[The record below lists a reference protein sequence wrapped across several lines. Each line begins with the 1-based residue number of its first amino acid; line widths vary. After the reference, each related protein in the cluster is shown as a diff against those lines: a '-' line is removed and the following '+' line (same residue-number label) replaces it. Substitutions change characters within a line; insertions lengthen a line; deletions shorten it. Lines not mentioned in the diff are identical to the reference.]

1 MGRKKKYFLTSEEHK
16 DSEKKPALPEE
27 KKEEK
32 KLFQVFGEKDILL
45 SKTDFIDYQK
55 INNKMLFLQFHLMGQ
70 FDENGKYYIKED
82 IRRDL
87 VRVQKEIQEEDDKGF
102 LAEVRY
108 AKVLFNFEVE
118 IEYEDANAKASLF
131 IIEKVDDQTIKT
143 LLDSFSDANDADFR
157 IKVRQRFNL
166 VDVAVTMRD
175 DEVPNMNIWL
185 YWQNEEFMYW
195 KDLYEMGSQF
205 FVLRALAILEGYG
218 ELGAKII
225 ERYNAK
231 LSQFED
237 SLPNRKYSKAKELL
251 DEAINEFGGIEK
263 VDEGK
268 GKLEKLSREFNKPFY
283 VSESTQAMLYEKD
296 STKKPSS
303 NKATTKQ
310 EDYGYNDN
318 GKFVTAKADPQKK
331 KEEKPKSTKVTKPAK
346 KTTYVSVDPSSAA
359 KQKDA
364 NAVSAN
370 VNQIIEEKPKE
381 QRADKQENKQKDPN
395 VVTEE
400 ETKAI
405 LQDVLKMTTSEK
417 AQNEESTI
425 SINAQG
431 PESTTSGEP
440 KRAGGEKV
448 ENAQKA
454 NKTES
459 KKSLNEDDTGR
470 ENEK

>member
-16 DSEKKPALPEE
+16 DSENKPALPEE

-32 KLFQVFGEKDILL
+32 KPFQVFGEKDILL

-55 INNKMLFLQFHLMGQ
+55 INNKMLFLQYHLMGQ

-166 VDVAVTMRD
+166 VDVAVAVRD

-185 YWQNEEFMYW
+185 YWQNEELMYW

-225 ERYNAK
+225 KRYNAK

-237 SLPNRKYSKAKELL
+237 ALPNRKYSKAKELL

-268 GKLEKLSREFNKPFY
+268 GKLQTLAKEFNKPFY

-318 GKFVTAKADPQKK
+318 GKFVTAKAAPQKK
-331 KEEKPKSTKVTKPAK
+331 KEEKPKSAKGAKDAK
-346 KTTYVSVDPSSAA
+346 KPIYVSVDA
-359 KQKDA
+359 KKKDA

-370 VNQIIEEKPKE
+370 VNQKIEEEPKE
-381 QRADKQENKQKDPN
+381 QRADEQENKREDSN
-395 VVTEE
+395 VVSEEEMKEIAEGVMQETGGFDAQKFDYVNIPTEE
-400 ETKAI
+400 VSIIIQEKDQI
-405 LQDVLKMTTSEK
+405 NIRKPEDVLTSE
-417 AQNEESTI
+417 
-425 SINAQG
+425 SIAY
-431 PESTTSGEP
+431 PED
-440 KRAGGEKV
+440 
-448 ENAQKA
+448 
-454 NKTES
+454 
-459 KKSLNEDDTGR
+459 SL
-470 ENEK
+470 

>member
-55 INNKMLFLQFHLMGQ
+55 INNKMLFLQYHLMGQ

-166 VDVAVTMRD
+166 VDVAVSIRD

-185 YWQNEEFMYW
+185 YWQNEEYLYW

-296 STKKPSS
+296 STKKPAAK
-303 NKATTKQ
+303 KAETKQ
-310 EDYGYNDN
+310 EDYGWGDN

-331 KEEKPKSTKVTKPAK
+331 KEEKPKSTKGVKGANRPI
-346 KTTYVSVDPSSAA
+346 YVSVDA
-359 KQKDA
+359 KKKDA
-364 NAVSAN
+364 NAVSSNA
-370 VNQIIEEKPKE
+370 NQIIENKSKE
-381 QRADKQENKQKDPN
+381 TRANEQENKGKDPN
-395 VVTEE
+395 VVSEEEMKEIAEGVMQETGGFDAQKFDYVNIPTEE
-400 ETKAI
+400 VSIIIQEKDQI
-405 LQDVLKMTTSEK
+405 NIRKPEDVSNSE
-417 AQNEESTI
+417 
-425 SINAQG
+425 SIAY
-431 PESTTSGEP
+431 S
-440 KRAGGEKV
+440 
-448 ENAQKA
+448 
-454 NKTES
+454 
-459 KKSLNEDDTGR
+459 EDGL
-470 ENEK
+470 

>member
-143 LLDSFSDANDADFR
+143 LLDSFSDANEADFR

-185 YWQNEEFMYW
+185 YWQNEEYLYW

>member
-55 INNKMLFLQFHLMGQ
+55 INNKMLFLQYHLMGQ

-185 YWQNEEFMYW
+185 YWQNEELMYW

-296 STKKPSS
+296 STKKPAAK
-303 NKATTKQ
+303 KAETKQ
-310 EDYGYNDN
+310 EDYGWGDN
-318 GKFVTAKADPQKK
+318 GEFKSAAAGKFGSAKGGKK
-331 KEEKPKSTKVTKPAK
+331 ASSKSSKKTIWVAISPNNNEEKTKERVESDQEKMILELFDGK
-346 KTTYVSVDPSSAA
+346 Y
-359 KQKDA
+359 
-364 NAVSAN
+364 
-370 VNQIIEEKPKE
+370 IE
-381 QRADKQENKQKDPN
+381 
-395 VVTEE
+395 
-400 ETKAI
+400 
-405 LQDVLKMTTSEK
+405 
-417 AQNEESTI
+417 
-425 SINAQG
+425 
-431 PESTTSGEP
+431 
-440 KRAGGEKV
+440 
-448 ENAQKA
+448 
-454 NKTES
+454 
-459 KKSLNEDDTGR
+459 
-470 ENEK
+470 

>member
-55 INNKMLFLQFHLMGQ
+55 INNKMLFLQYHLMGQ

-87 VRVQKEIQEEDDKGF
+87 VRVQKGIQSEDDNGF
-102 LAEVRY
+102 SAQTIY
-108 AKVLFNFEVE
+108 AKVTFNFEVE
-118 IEYEDANAKASLF
+118 IKYSDSDAKASLF
-131 IIEKVDDQTIKT
+131 IIEKADDQTLKT
-143 LLDSFSDANDADFR
+143 LIDEFSDKNDSDFR

-237 SLPNRKYSKAKELL
+237 ALPNRKYSKAKELL

-318 GKFVTAKADPQKK
+318 GKFVTAEATPQKK
-331 KEEKPKSTKVTKPAK
+331 KEEKPKSTKGAKDAK
-346 KTTYVSVDPSSAA
+346 KPTYVSVDPSSAT
-359 KQKDA
+359 KKKDA

-370 VNQIIEEKPKE
+370 VNQTTENKSKE

-400 ETKAI
+400 EAKKI
-405 LQDVLKMTTSEK
+405 LKHVLKMTTSEK
-417 AQNEESTI
+417 AQNK
-425 SINAQG
+425 
-431 PESTTSGEP
+431 ESTTSEKAQSKELTTSEKARQLEGVTISQSMKLQNEDNTD
-440 KRAGGEKV
+440 GEK
-448 ENAQKA
+448 E
-454 NKTES
+454 
-459 KKSLNEDDTGR
+459 
-470 ENEK
+470 

>member
-157 IKVRQRFNL
+157 IKVRQKFNL

-175 DEVPNMNIWL
+175 DEVPNLNIWI
-185 YWQNEEFMYW
+185 YWQNEEYLYW

-237 SLPNRKYSKAKELL
+237 ALPNRKYSKAKELL

-318 GKFVTAKADPQKK
+318 GKFVTAKAAPQKK
-331 KEEKPKSTKVTKPAK
+331 KEEKPKSAKGAKDAK
-346 KTTYVSVDPSSAA
+346 KPIYVSVEPSSAT
-359 KQKDA
+359 KKKDA

-370 VNQIIEEKPKE
+370 VNQKIEEEPKE
-381 QRADKQENKQKDPN
+381 QRADKQENKQEDPK
-395 VVTEE
+395 VVSQEE
-400 ETKAI
+400 AKAI
-405 LQDVLKMTTSEK
+405 LQDVLEMTTSEK

-431 PESTTSGEP
+431 PESTTSGKP
-440 KRAGGEKV
+440 IRAGEEEV
-448 ENAQKA
+448 ENAQDV

-459 KKSLNEDDTGR
+459 MKSLNENDTSR
-470 ENEK
+470 ENE

>member
-1 MGRKKKYFLTSEEHK
+1 MGRKKKFFFANDEQESLKNVHKQETSKNADEKESSSAK
-16 DSEKKPALPEE
+16 QVEKEKK
-27 KKEEK
+27 K
-32 KLFQVFGEKDILL
+32 FQVFGQKDVFL
-45 SKTDFIDYQK
+45 SNIDFIDYQK

-87 VRVQKEIQEEDDKGF
+87 VHVQKEIQEEDDKGF

-166 VDVAVTMRD
+166 VDVAVAVRD
-175 DEVPNMNIWL
+175 EEVPNLNIWI
-185 YWQNEEFMYW
+185 YWQNEEYLYW

-237 SLPNRKYSKAKELL
+237 SLPNRKYTKAKEIL
-251 DEAINEFGGIEK
+251 DEVLGEFGGIEK

-268 GKLEKLSREFNKPFY
+268 GKLQTLAEEFNKPFY
-283 VSESTQAMLYEKD
+283 ASEQMQAMLYEKD
-296 STKKPSS
+296 STKKPAAK
-303 NKATTKQ
+303 KAETKQ
-310 EDYGYNDN
+310 EDYGWGDN
-318 GKFVTAKADPQKK
+318 GKFKSAEAGKFGSAKPPKQPGKAVAKSGPVVVSISPDQKG
-331 KEEKPKSTKVTKPAK
+331 KEEPTG
-346 KTTYVSVDPSSAA
+346 
-359 KQKDA
+359 
-364 NAVSAN
+364 NAGQA
-370 VNQIIEEKPKE
+370 Q
-381 QRADKQENKQKDPN
+381 KQEEQTGNADQVQEQETQTEPQDKVDDVVMNDIKEELGQDSGAIASENTEDLPGAQRERNESNIDDASN
-395 VVTEE
+395 VIVGN
-400 ETKAI
+400 
-405 LQDVLKMTTSEK
+405 QSEI
-417 AQNEESTI
+417 TI
-425 SINAQG
+425 EI
-431 PESTTSGEP
+431 EI
-440 KRAGGEKV
+440 
-448 ENAQKA
+448 
-454 NKTES
+454 
-459 KKSLNEDDTGR
+459 
-470 ENEK
+470 

>member
-55 INNKMLFLQFHLMGQ
+55 INNKMLFLQYHLMGQ

-118 IEYEDANAKASLF
+118 IEYKDAEAKASLF
-131 IIEKVDDQTIKT
+131 IVEKVDDQTIKT

-166 VDVAVTMRD
+166 VDVAVAVRD
-175 DEVPNMNIWL
+175 EEVPNLNIWI
-185 YWQNEEFMYW
+185 YWQNEEYLYW

-237 SLPNRKYSKAKELL
+237 SLPNRKYTKAKEIL
-251 DEAINEFGGIEK
+251 DEVLGEFGGIEK

-268 GKLEKLSREFNKPFY
+268 GKLQTLAEEFNKPFY
-283 VSESTQAMLYEKD
+283 ASEQMQAMLYEKD
-296 STKKPSS
+296 STKNPAAK
-303 NKATTKQ
+303 KAETKQ
-310 EDYGYNDN
+310 EDYGWGDN
-318 GKFVTAKADPQKK
+318 GKFKSAAAGKFGGAKRGKKASSKSSKKTIWVAISPNNNEEKTTPAQKEAENISSSQQSTQNDSNGQQK
-331 KEEKPKSTKVTKPAK
+331 QEDLKSQNEDSTKSQDKVDDVVMNDIKEEIGQDSETIASEHTEDLPGAQRERDGSNIE
-346 KTTYVSVDPSSAA
+346 
-359 KQKDA
+359 DA
-364 NAVSAN
+364 SN
-370 VNQIIEEKPKE
+370 VIVGDQ
-381 QRADKQENKQKDPN
+381 
-395 VVTEE
+395 
-400 ETKAI
+400 
-405 LQDVLKMTTSEK
+405 SEI
-417 AQNEESTI
+417 TI
-425 SINAQG
+425 
-431 PESTTSGEP
+431 
-440 KRAGGEKV
+440 
-448 ENAQKA
+448 
-454 NKTES
+454 
-459 KKSLNEDDTGR
+459 
-470 ENEK
+470 

>member
-55 INNKMLFLQFHLMGQ
+55 INNKMLFLQYHLMGQ

-131 IIEKVDDQTIKT
+131 ITEKADDQTLKT
-143 LLDSFSDANDADFR
+143 LIDEFSDKNDSDFR

-166 VDVAVTMRD
+166 VDVAVAVRD

-185 YWQNEEFMYW
+185 YWQNEELMYW

-218 ELGAKII
+218 DLGAKII

-346 KTTYVSVDPSSAA
+346 KTTYVSVGPSSAA
-359 KQKDA
+359 KKKDA

-370 VNQIIEEKPKE
+370 VNQKIEEKPKE
-381 QRADKQENKQKDPN
+381 QRADKQENKQKDPK
-395 VVTEE
+395 VVSQEE
-400 ETKAI
+400 AKAI
-405 LQDVLKMTTSEK
+405 LQDVLNNTKSQE
-417 AQNEESTI
+417 
-425 SINAQG
+425 AQG

-440 KRAGGEKV
+440 KRAGKEKV
-448 ENAQKA
+448 ENAQNV

-459 KKSLNEDDTGR
+459 MKSLNEDDTGR
-470 ENEK
+470 EKE

>member
-55 INNKMLFLQFHLMGQ
+55 INNKMLFLQYHLMGQ

-185 YWQNEEFMYW
+185 YWQNEELMYW

-310 EDYGYNDN
+310 EDYGWGDN
-318 GKFVTAKADPQKK
+318 GKFVTAKAAPQKK
-331 KEEKPKSTKVTKPAK
+331 KEEKPKSTKGPKDEK
-346 KTTYVSVDPSSAA
+346 KTTYVSVDA
-359 KQKDA
+359 KKKDA
-364 NAVSAN
+364 NAVSSNA
-370 VNQIIEEKPKE
+370 NQIIENKSKE
-381 QRADKQENKQKDPN
+381 TRADEQENKGKDPN

-440 KRAGGEKV
+440 KWAGEEEVEKARDVNKIESMKPLSKDDTSGEK
-448 ENAQKA
+448 E
-454 NKTES
+454 
-459 KKSLNEDDTGR
+459 
-470 ENEK
+470 